1 MHCVLALGDYIRAE
15 KRAHCGPRLVFW
27 ISNMN
32 LRNVAIIAHVDHG
45 KTTLVDRLL
54 QQSGSYRENQRVVE
68 RAMDS
73 NDLERERGITIL
85 AKATS
90 IVWQGTRIN
99 IVDTPGHADFGGEVE
114 RILNMVDGALVLV
127 DAAEGPLPQ
136 TKFVVSKALK
146 MGLKPIVVINKV
158 DRADARPTQVV
169 NEVFDLFA
177 ALDAS
182 EEQLEFP
189 ILYGSAKQGWMAAS
203 PDGPKDAGMA
213 PLFDLVLRHVRP
225 PRVEG
230 GPFRLLGTILEANPY
245 LGRIVTGRITSGSIA
260 PNQAVKVLDHEG
272 NLIEQGRVTKVLAF
286 RGLERTAVDSAEAG
300 DIVAI
305 AGLPD
310 ATVAHTICDPSV
322 DTPIP
327 AQPIDP
333 PTLAMTFRVNDSP
346 LAGTEGDKVTGR
358 MIRDRLLREAEG
370 NVALRVRESDDKDSM
385 EVAGRGELQL
395 GILIETM
402 RREGFELSVSRPK
415 VLLRDDPKTG
425 EQLEPIEEVV
435 IDLDEEHSG
444 IVVQKMSER
453 KAELIEM
460 RPSGGGRQRLVFY
473 APTRGLIGYQ
483 GELLTDTRGT
493 AIMNR
498 LFHAYAPFK
507 GAIQGRRNGVLI
519 SNDAGEAVAYAL
531 WNLEDRGPMM
541 VEPGW
546 KVYRGMIVGE
556 HTRDNDLVVNVL
568 KGKKLTNIRTTSKDE
583 AVRLTPPIRMTLER
597 ALAYIQDD
605 ELVEVTPKSIRL
617 RKKLLD
623 EHERKRDERRKETE
637 QV

>member
-1 MHCVLALGDYIRAE
+1 
-15 KRAHCGPRLVFW
+15 
-27 ISNMN
+27 MN

-54 QQSGSYRENQRVVE
+54 QQSGAYRENQRVVE

-85 AKATS
+85 AKAAS
-90 IVWQGTRIN
+90 VVWKDTRIN

-158 DRADARPTQVV
+158 DRSDARATEVV

-182 EEQLEFP
+182 DEQLDFP
-189 ILYGSAKQGWMAAS
+189 ILYGSAKQGWMATKL
-203 PDGPKDAGMA
+203 DGSHDDGMK
-213 PLFDLVLRHVRP
+213 PLFDLILSHVKP
-225 PRVEG
+225 PVVEQ

-245 LGRIVTGRITSGSIA
+245 LGRLVTGRITSGSA
-260 PNQAVKVLDHEG
+260 KPNQPVKVLGHDG
-272 NLIEQGRVTKVLAF
+272 RLIETGRITKLLAF
-286 RGLERTAVDSAEAG
+286 RGLERVPVDEAEAG

-305 AGLPD
+305 AGLPE
-310 ATVAHTICDPSV
+310 ATVAMTICDPV
-322 DTPIP
+322 VETPIP

-333 PTLAMTFRVNDSP
+333 PTLAMIFRVNDSP
-346 LAGTEGDKVTGR
+346 LAGTEGSKVTGR

-370 NVALRVRESDDKDSM
+370 NVALRVRESVEKDSM

-415 VLLRDDPKTG
+415 VLMRDDEKTG

-435 IDLDEEHSG
+435 IDVDEIHSG

-453 KAELIEM
+453 KAELLEM
-460 RPSGGGRQRLVFY
+460 KPSGGHRLRLVFH

-498 LFHAYAPFK
+498 LFHAYGPHR
-507 GAIQGRRNGVLI
+507 GPIQGRRNGVLI
-519 SNDAGEAVAYAL
+519 SNDQGDAVAYAL

-541 VEPGW
+541 IEPGW

-556 HTRDNDLVVNVL
+556 HTRDNDLVINVL
-568 KGKKLTNIRTTSKDE
+568 KGKQLTNIRTTSKDE
-583 AVRLTPPIRMTLER
+583 AVRLTPPIRMTLEK
-597 ALAYIQDD
+597 ALAYIEDD

-623 EHERKRDERRKETE
+623 ENERKRADRAKEAE
-637 QV
+637 AV